1 MQNTIEKF
9 RQSSIFEK
17 PGILSQNFDELQLP
31 HSSIFFTEI
40 LHTRFLR
47 TSVYKRVCGI
57 FFILFKKTWFLHTR
71 FLHFY

>member
-9 RQSSIFEK
+9 RQSSIFER

-57 FFILFKKTWFLHTR
+57 FFISFKKTWFLHTR